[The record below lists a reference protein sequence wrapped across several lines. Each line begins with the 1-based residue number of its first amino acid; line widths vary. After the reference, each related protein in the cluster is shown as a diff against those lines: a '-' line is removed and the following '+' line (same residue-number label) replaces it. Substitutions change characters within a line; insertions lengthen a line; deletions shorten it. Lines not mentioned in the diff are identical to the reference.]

1 MDASLILFEP
11 VNPSSTPE
19 LDPSSW
25 IPALHEAG
33 YTLERASTIPE
44 LLTLL
49 ETQPTTPVL
58 IADAAGV
65 ECLVDLPESRLS
77 HFLVVGH
84 SFAEVHEWLERGLTD
99 FIVLPLI
106 STLLRA
112 RIEVR
117 RAVLRGEQD
126 RRDVVRHAELQVI
139 ERDLAIGRDIQASF
153 LPESLPN
160 PSGWDLAAFF
170 RPAREVAGD
179 FYDGFELL
187 NKRRVGI
194 VMADVCDKGV
204 PAAIFMALFRT
215 LIRSGAQQNNSL
227 SWTDPNSFTDDKIWL
242 GGKGERRQALPRIG
256 SSALMNAVSGTNNY
270 MTENHLSTGYFVT
283 LFFGIFEPS
292 SGNLLY
298 INGGHNPP
306 VILRTD
312 GTHQFLKPTGPAVG
326 MIPGA
331 QYRIGQ
337 EQLNPGDV
345 LFTYTDGV
353 PEAKDESGHF
363 FGMQRMMDIL
373 LEKPITDSQDVVDRM
388 RAALDTYI
396 GQAPPFDDITMMA
409 VLRQPLEE
417 SAETEVAEV

>member
-1 MDASLILFEP
+1 MDAHLILFQPARSE
-11 VNPSSTPE
+11 VSARE
-19 LDPSSW
+19 ISSW
-25 IPALHEAG
+25 TPTLLEAG
-33 YTLERASTIPE
+33 YTLETVASLPE
-44 LLTLL
+44 LLALL
-49 ETQPTTPVL
+49 EVQPTVPVL
-58 IADAAGV
+58 IDDAAGV
-65 ECLVDLPESRLS
+65 SSLEGLPEGRLS
-77 HFLVVGH
+77 HFLVVGQ
-84 SFAEVHEWLERGLTD
+84 SFEEVHEWLEYGLTD
-99 FIVLPLI
+99 FILLPLNA
-106 STLLRA
+106 TLLRA

-126 RRDVVRHAELQVI
+126 RRDVVRHTELMLL
-139 ERDLAIGRDIQASF
+139 ERDVAIGRDIQASF
-153 LPESLPN
+153 LPESLPE
-160 PSGWDLAAFF
+160 PEGWDLAAFF

-215 LIRSGAQQNNSL
+215 LIRAGAQQNISL
-227 SWTDPNSFTDDKIWL
+227 SWTDPTSFTDDKVWL
-242 GGKGERRQALPRIG
+242 GGKGERRQSLPRIG

-283 LFFGIFEPS
+283 LFFAIFEPS
-292 SGNLLY
+292 SGSLLY

-312 GTHQFLKPTGPAVG
+312 GSYTTLKPTGPAVG

-337 EQLNPGDV
+337 ECLNPGDV

-353 PEAKDESGHF
+353 PEAKDEQGHF
-363 FGMQRMMDIL
+363 FGVPHMMEIL
-373 LEKPITDSQDVVDRM
+373 LEQPIVDSQALVNRM
-388 RAALDTYI
+388 KAALDHHI
-396 GQAPPFDDITMMA
+396 REAPQFDDITMMC
-409 VLRQPLEE
+409 VRRHPLEE
-417 SAETEVAEV
+417 ASDE